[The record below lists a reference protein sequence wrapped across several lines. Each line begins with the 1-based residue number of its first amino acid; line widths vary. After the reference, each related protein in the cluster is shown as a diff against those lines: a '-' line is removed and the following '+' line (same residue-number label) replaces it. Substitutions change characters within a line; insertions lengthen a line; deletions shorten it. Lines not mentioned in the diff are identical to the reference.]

1 MENVS
6 MENGKLNCKNI
17 MFVANKPMYISSN
30 KFLNSLKKKY
40 GLKKMGFSG
49 TLDPFACG
57 CLIIASGQYTKLF
70 RFLKKTPKTYI
81 ATLMLGAYSPSL
93 DIEKI
98 EKIENAPVF
107 EKEFIRKTLNT
118 FLGKQTQLP
127 PKYSAKK
134 INGQRAYNLIENE
147 EFSGENISQN
157 IYLEKET
164 DIEIF
169 DIDLINYSHPFI
181 TFKASVSEGTYIRS
195 LGYDIAQKLGVNG
208 ALTYLERVNEGKFEY
223 ECEKKL
229 NPLDYLDM
237 EENFYLND
245 TKNLL
250 LGKKLNIND
259 FEIRQNGTYFV
270 KYGKYFA
277 IIELNEDNV
286 KYILNRI
293 ELC

>member
-1 MENVS
+1 VKSE
-6 MENGKLNCKNI
+6 KLKCKN
-17 MFVANKPMYISSN
+17 MLLVANKPMFVSSN
-30 KFLNSLKKKY
+30 KFLNRLKRKY
-40 GLKKMGFSG
+40 GIKKMGFSG

-81 ATLMLGAYSPSL
+81 ATLMLGAYSPTL

-98 EKIENAPVF
+98 EKIDPVSPF
-107 EKEFIRKTLNT
+107 EIEIIKNILKSFS
-118 FLGKQTQLP
+118 GKQKQLP

-134 INGQRAYNLIENE
+134 INGQRAYNLMEN
-147 EFSGENISQN
+147 GQWTMKNENV
-157 IYLEKET
+157 YLKKEI
-164 DIEIF
+164 DVEIF
-169 DIDLINYSHPFI
+169 DIELINYSHPFI

-195 LGYDIAQKLGVNG
+195 LGFDIAQKLGVNG
-208 ALTYLERVNEGKFEY
+208 ALTYLERVNEGKFHY
-223 ECEKKL
+223 ECEKLL

-245 TKNLL
+245 PENLI

-259 FEIRQNGTYFV
+259 FEIKKNGTYYV
-270 KYGKYFA
+270 KYDKYFA
-277 IIELNEDNV
+277 IIEIKEEV